1 MTKSSIKIYNILI
14 NLKNKSKL
22 FLYSRAEIKGAKM
35 VDTYTN
41 YIYPL
46 STILMA
52 GISEWGRNRR
62 FETGEKERRKKEEK
76 KGEKEKKQGRAQGA
90 A

>member
-1 MTKSSIKIYNILI
+1 
-14 NLKNKSKL
+14 
-22 FLYSRAEIKGAKM
+22 M

-76 KGEKEKKQGRAQGA
+76 KGEKEKKQGRRRSI
-90 A
+90 

>member
-1 MTKSSIKIYNILI
+1 
-14 NLKNKSKL
+14 
-22 FLYSRAEIKGAKM
+22 M
-35 VDTYTN
+35 VDAYIN

-76 KGEKEKKQGRAQGA
+76 KEKRKRNKDEGA